1 MKINAPPPPVF
12 TVPDAPTI
20 GPVDAARAIAPVDA
34 GNRGAGDLARM
45 YERLPPAPPGTPW
58 QGLVERR
65 AQEVMRRGEERRQ
78 RQLPVMIDTR
88 TGRDRRQAARRLADD
103 ARRRAIDIKA

>member
-1 MKINAPPPPVF
+1 VRINAPPPPVF
-12 TVPDAPTI
+12 TVPDAPSI
-20 GPVDAARAIAPVDA
+20 GPVDATRTIAPVDG

-45 YERLPPAPPGTPW
+45 YERLPPEPPGTPW

-88 TGRDRRQAARRLADD
+88 TGRERRQAARRAADA

>member
-1 MKINAPPPPVF
+1 VRINSAPPPVF
-12 TVPDAPTI
+12 TVPETPTI
-20 GPVDAARAIAPVDA
+20 GPVDATRAIAPVDG

-45 YERLPPAPPGTPW
+45 YERVAPEPPGTPW

-65 AQEVMRRGEERRQ
+65 AQEVKRRGDERRQ
-78 RQLPVMIDTR
+78 RQVPVMIDTR
-88 TGRDRRQAARRLADD
+88 TGRDRRQAARREADA

>member
-1 MKINAPPPPVF
+1 MRINAPPPPVF
-12 TVPDAPTI
+12 TVPETPTI
-20 GPVDAARAIAPVDA
+20 GPVDGTRTVAPVDG

-45 YERLPPAPPGTPW
+45 YERVPPEPPGTPW

-88 TGRDRRQAARRLADD
+88 TGRERRQAARRLADA